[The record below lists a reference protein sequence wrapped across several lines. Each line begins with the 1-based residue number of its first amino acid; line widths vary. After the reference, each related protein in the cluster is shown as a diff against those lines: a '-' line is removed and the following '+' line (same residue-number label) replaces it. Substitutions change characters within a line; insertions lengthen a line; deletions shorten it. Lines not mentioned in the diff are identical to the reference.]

1 MTRTVRNLQRWL
13 ALDASGYAGVSG
25 RARQCFAE
33 RFHIQRGAERL
44 VEIVGEHGRC

>member
-1 MTRTVRNLQRWL
+1 M
-13 ALDASGYAGVSG
+13 SG

-44 VEIVGEHGRC
+44 VEIVQEHKGKGGT